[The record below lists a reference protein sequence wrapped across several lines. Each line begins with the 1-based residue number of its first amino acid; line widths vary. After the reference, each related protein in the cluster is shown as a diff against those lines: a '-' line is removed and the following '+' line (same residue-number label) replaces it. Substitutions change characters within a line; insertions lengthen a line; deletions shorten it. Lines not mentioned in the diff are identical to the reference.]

1 MSQGEDPAPAASA
14 PPMLSLRGA
23 ILLAVGA
30 MVGAGIFA
38 LLGQAGE
45 IAGTAVWV
53 SFLIAGALSAAL
65 GYTLVKFGQRYP
77 SSGGLVVY
85 LLHGYRS
92 RRLVGVASWMGYLT
106 AVVVVCAMVAIS
118 FGDYAAAV
126 FFDSPPGGTVSKAC
140 AVAMILAATM
150 MTIAGARVVDRIQS
164 WIVLLLLGVFIV
176 FVVGTIRGVD
186 LSLLSPT
193 TYPSW
198 GQIVASVAMTFF
210 AFLGFAVITFAA
222 GDLADPQRQL
232 PRAMYGA
239 LSITTLLY
247 VLVAVCVFGTLS
259 VEQVIEF
266 GPTAIAE
273 AARPTLGDAGFA
285 LMAVAALLA
294 TASSVTA
301 TLYASAGMSAGLADA
316 GLFPQAFGKASR
328 LGRHGGLL
336 ISAVLSTL
344 FVTVLGLGTLAAVG
358 SAVSLAVFWL
368 VAIAAFNHR
377 EELRAR
383 TLPVVAAIAIAT
395 VVLVGFIIDLA
406 RNDPRSLASAI
417 LLFALALIGQ
427 FAMEMARRGPSDG
440 TQTT

>member
-1 MSQGEDPAPAASA
+1 MMAPGEDSAPAAST

-126 FFDSPPGGTVSKAC
+126 FFGAPPGGTVSKAC
-140 AVAMILAATM
+140 AVAMIVAATL
-150 MTIAGARVVDRIQS
+150 MTIAGARAVDRIQS

-222 GDLADPQRQL
+222 GDLADPERQL

-273 AARPTLGDAGFA
+273 AAT
-285 LMAVAALLA
+285 
-294 TASSVTA
+294 
-301 TLYASAGMSAGLADA
+301 
-316 GLFPQAFGKASR
+316 
-328 LGRHGGLL
+328 
-336 ISAVLSTL
+336 
-344 FVTVLGLGTLAAVG
+344 
-358 SAVSLAVFWL
+358 
-368 VAIAAFNHR
+368 
-377 EELRAR
+377 
-383 TLPVVAAIAIAT
+383 
-395 VVLVGFIIDLA
+395 
-406 RNDPRSLASAI
+406 
-417 LLFALALIGQ
+417 
-427 FAMEMARRGPSDG
+427 SDTG
-440 TQTT
+440 